1 MGTFIMSLLLVAI
14 VINVPLSNSLVH
26 SVVAENQPSTDVSQ
40 SSNGSCPPWYIP
52 DGEQKCSFSNQL
64 PQIMNQYEDTA
75 ELEIGYCMTVT
86 NSSQVV
92 SQCPYMLYTRNFNQF
107 HSIYQVLPSDLDE
120 VNASMCSVFNRKGF
134 LCSECKEGYGLAA
147 YRYYGLICVKCSS
160 SVLKWVGFI
169 LLEFIPPTLIFLV
182 ILIFGMNVSSGGFTG
197 YIFFAHVIIATVF
210 FYPSLVIL
218 PQSLFGNWPIQI
230 LLALYGIWSLNF
242 MHFVVTPFCMS
253 PRLRTL
259 QLISLGY
266 ISSLYPLLLCII
278 TYSLIE
284 LHARDN
290 WLLIRIWRPFHTFFV
305 NTRRPWNIQS
315 SIIHSFATFILL
327 SYGKN
332 VFISFTLIQG
342 HNIVELDVNTNTLR
356 TMSPR
361 SVDLGAPYFGA
372 THAPYG
378 TLGLFVGVITIL
390 LPLVLVLLYPTRV
403 FPKLTGCCGLR
414 RWHAIR
420 AFMEVFVGS
429 YNDGK
434 SSIDSDI
441 KRDYRFMAGVY
452 LIGRISIGVGWA
464 KLSPNSPV
472 AQHYSWFVTAV
483 PFILAAVFFAF
494 FKPHRQWSHNIVDI
508 LMFLLLAKVCI
519 FSHIMFEMSITD
531 EALRVVVI
539 ILMIDL
545 AIPQVALIVYF
556 GYKIACS
563 ARIQDLKRLCVM
575 WRRKRLE
582 GESENIPHNHE
593 CQPQANDSQLLPCD
607 SINYGST

>member
-1 MGTFIMSLLLVAI
+1 MSLLLVAI
-14 VINVPLSNSLVH
+14 VINVAFSNSLVH
-26 SVVAENQPSTDVSQ
+26 YVVAENQPSTDVSQ
-40 SSNGSCPPWYIP
+40 SSNDICPPWYIP
-52 DGEQKCSFSNQL
+52 DGELKCSFSNQL

-92 SQCPYMLYTRNFNQF
+92 SQCPYMLYTRNFTQF

-134 LCSECKEGYGLAA
+134 LCSECKEGYGLAV
-147 YRYYGLICVKCSS
+147 YRYYGLICVECSS
-160 SVLKWVGFI
+160 LALKWVGFI

-182 ILIFGMNVSSGGFTG
+182 MLIFRVNINSSGLSGF
-197 YIFFAHVIIATVF
+197 IFIAHVVIASVF
-210 FYPSLVIL
+210 FYPALITI
-218 PQSLFGNWPIQI
+218 PQYLFGYWPLQV
-230 LLALYGIWSLNF
+230 LLALYGFWNLDF
-242 MHFVVTPFCMS
+242 MQFMVPPFCVS
-253 PRLRTL
+253 PRLSTL
-259 QLISLGY
+259 GFISLSY

-290 WLLIRIWRPFHTFFV
+290 WLLIRIWRPFHRFFV
-305 NTRRPWNIQS
+305 NMRRPWNIQS
-315 SIIHSFATFILL
+315 SVIQSFATFILL

-332 VFISFTLIQG
+332 MFTSFTLIQG
-342 HNIVELDVNTNTLR
+342 QRIVELDVDTNTLR

-361 SVDLGAPYFGA
+361 SIDLGAPYFGA

-378 TLGLFVGVITIL
+378 TLGLCVGVITIL

-420 AFMEVFVGS
+420 AFMEVFIGS
-429 YNDGK
+429 YKDGTN
-434 SSIDSDI
+434 S
-441 KRDYRFMAGVY
+441 KRDYRFIGGVY
-452 LIGRISIGVGWA
+452 LIGRIVIGLG
-464 KLSPNSPV
+464 LSRQNINSSYV
-472 AQHYSWFVTAV
+472 QHYGWLFTAV
-483 PFILAAVFFAF
+483 LFILAVVFCAF

-508 LMFLLLAKVCI
+508 LMFLLLAKMCI
-519 FSHIMFEMSITD
+519 FFHIMLEMSITD
-531 EALRVVVI
+531 KALRVVVM
-539 ILMIDL
+539 ILLIDL
-545 AIPQVALIVYF
+545 AIPHVALMVYF
-556 GYKIACS
+556 GYKIVCS

-575 WRRKRLE
+575 WRRKRRE
-582 GESENIPHNHE
+582 GESENVYIPHNHE
-593 CQPQANDSQLLPCD
+593 CQPQASDSQLLPCD

>member
-1 MGTFIMSLLLVAI
+1 MRIIIMCTFIMSQLLVAI
-14 VINVPLSNSLVH
+14 VINVALSNSLVH

-92 SQCPYMLYTRNFNQF
+92 SQCPYMPYTRNFSQF
-107 HSIYQVLPSDLDE
+107 HSIYQVLPSVLDE

-160 SVLKWVGFI
+160 SVLKWVGYI

-182 ILIFGMNVSSGGFTG
+182 MLIFRLNINAGGLTG
-197 YIFFAHVIIATVF
+197 YIYFAHVIIANVF
-210 FYPSLVIL
+210 FYPSLVTL
-218 PQSLFGNWPIQI
+218 PQRLFGYWPLQI
-230 LLALYGIWSLNF
+230 LLALYGIWNLNF
-242 MHFVVTPFCMS
+242 MNLMIPPFCVS
-253 PRLRTL
+253 PRLSTL
-259 QLISLGY
+259 QLISLSY

-305 NTRRPWNIQS
+305 NTRRPWNIQFS
-315 SIIHSFATFILL
+315 VIHSFAAFILL

-332 VFISFTLIQG
+332 MFISFTLIQG
-342 HNIVELDVNTNTLR
+342 QRIVELDVDTNTLR

-361 SVDLGAPYFGA
+361 SIDLGAPYFGA

-378 TLGLFVGVITIL
+378 TLGLCVGTITIL

-420 AFMEVFVGS
+420 AFMEVFLGS
-429 YNDGK
+429 YKDGTN
-434 SSIDSDI
+434 S
-441 KRDYRFMAGVY
+441 KRDYRFIGGVY
-452 LIGRISIGVGWA
+452 LIGRIVIGLCFTRQSV
-464 KLSPNSPV
+464 NSPLV
-472 AQHYSWFVTAV
+472 QHYGWLVAAMS
-483 PFILAAVFFAF
+483 FILAAVFFAF
-494 FKPHRQWSHNIVDI
+494 IKPHRQWSHNIFDI
-508 LMFLLLAKVCI
+508 LMFLLLAKLCLLI
-519 FSHIMFEMSITD
+519 HIMLEMSITD
-531 EALRVVVI
+531 EALRGVI
-539 ILMIDL
+539 MMLLIDL
-545 AIPQVALIVYF
+545 AIPQVALTVYF
-556 GYKIACS
+556 GYKIAHL
-563 ARIQDLKRLCVM
+563 ARMVDLKLLNTMC
-575 WRRKRLE
+575 RRNRAKD
-582 GESENIPHNHE
+582 GENV
-593 CQPQANDSQLLPCD
+593 PQA
-607 SINYGST
+607 

>member
-1 MGTFIMSLLLVAI
+1 
-14 VINVPLSNSLVH
+14 
-26 SVVAENQPSTDVSQ
+26 
-40 SSNGSCPPWYIP
+40 
-52 DGEQKCSFSNQL
+52 
-64 PQIMNQYEDTA
+64 MNQYEDTA

-92 SQCPYMLYTRNFNQF
+92 SQCPYMPYTRNFSQF

-147 YRYYGLICVKCSS
+147 YRYYGLICVQCSTS
-160 SVLKWVGFI
+160 ILKWVGFI

-197 YIFFAHVIIATVF
+197 YIFFAHVIITTVF

-218 PQSLFGNWPIQI
+218 PQSLFGYWPIQI
-230 LLALYGIWSLNF
+230 LLSLYGIWSLNF
-242 MHFVVTPFCMS
+242 MHFVVPPFCVS
-253 PRLRTL
+253 PRLSTL
-259 QLISLGY
+259 QLISFGY

-305 NTRRPWNIQS
+305 NTRRPWNIQFS
-315 SIIHSFATFILL
+315 VIRSFATFILL

-342 HNIVELDVNTNTLR
+342 HNIVELDVHTNTLK

-361 SVDLGAPYFGA
+361 SVDLGAPYFGE

-378 TLGLFVGVITIL
+378 TLGLCVGVITII

-434 SSIDSDI
+434 SSIDS
-441 KRDYRFMAGVY
+441 KRDYRFLAGVY
-452 LIGRISIGVGWA
+452 LIGRISLGVGWA

-472 AQHYSWFVTAV
+472 AQHYSWFIVAV
-483 PFILAAVFFAF
+483 PFILVAVFFAF

-519 FSHIMFEMSITD
+519 FSHIVFEMSTTD
-531 EALRVVVI
+531 KALRGVVM
-539 ILMIDL
+539 ILLTDL
-545 AIPQVALIVYF
+545 AIPQVALMVYF

-563 ARIQDLKRLCVM
+563 ARIQDLKQLCVM
-575 WRRKRLE
+575 
-582 GESENIPHNHE
+582 
-593 CQPQANDSQLLPCD
+593 
-607 SINYGST
+607 

>member
-1 MGTFIMSLLLVAI
+1 MSLLRI
-14 VINVPLSNSLVH
+14 
-26 SVVAENQPSTDVSQ
+26 SVVITVVLAAAVDNQPSTGVSQ

-52 DGEQKCSFSNQL
+52 DGEQKCSFSHQL

-92 SQCPYMLYTRNFNQF
+92 SQCPYMPYTRNFSQF

-147 YRYYGLICVKCSS
+147 YRYNGLICVKCSS
-160 SVLKWVGFI
+160 SVLKWVGYI
-169 LLEFIPPTLIFLV
+169 LLEFIPPTFLFLVMLIFKV
-182 ILIFGMNVSSGGFTG
+182 NITSGGLTG
-197 YIFFAHVIIATVF
+197 FIHIAHVIITTVF
-210 FYPSLVIL
+210 FYPSLVTL
-218 PQSLFGNWPIQI
+218 SQRLFGYWPLQI

-242 MHFVVTPFCMS
+242 MNFMIPPFCVS
-253 PRLRTL
+253 PRLSTL
-259 QLISLGY
+259 QFISLGY

-290 WLLIRIWRPFHTFFV
+290 WLMVQIWRPFHRFFV
-305 NTRRPWNIQS
+305 DSRRPWD
-315 SIIHSFATFILL
+315 IHSSLIRLFATFILL

-332 VFISFTLIQG
+332 LFVSFTLLQAYT
-342 HNIVELDVNTNTLR
+342 IVELDVNTNTLR

-378 TLGLFVGVITIL
+378 TLGLCVGVIIIL

-420 AFMEVFVGS
+420 AFMEVFLGS
-429 YNDGK
+429 YKDGTN
-434 SSIDSDI
+434 S
-441 KRDYRFMAGVY
+441 KRDYRFIGGVY
-452 LIGRISIGVGWA
+452 LIGRIVIGLGLTRPSI
-464 KLSPNSPV
+464 NSSYV
-472 AQHYSWFVTAV
+472 QHYGLLFTAV
-483 PFILAAVFFAF
+483 LFILAAVFFAF

-508 LMFLLLAKVCI
+508 LMFLLLAKMCI
-519 FSHIMFEMSITD
+519 FFHIMLEMNITD
-531 EALRVVVI
+531 KVLRGVVM
-539 ILMIDL
+539 ILRIDL
-545 AIPQVALIVYF
+545 AIPQVALMVYF
-556 GYKIACS
+556 GYKIAYS

-575 WRRKRLE
+575 WRRKRRE
-582 GESENIPHNHE
+582 GESENVYIPHNHE
-593 CQPQANDSQLLPCD
+593 CQPQASDSQLLPCD
-607 SINYGST
+607 SIN